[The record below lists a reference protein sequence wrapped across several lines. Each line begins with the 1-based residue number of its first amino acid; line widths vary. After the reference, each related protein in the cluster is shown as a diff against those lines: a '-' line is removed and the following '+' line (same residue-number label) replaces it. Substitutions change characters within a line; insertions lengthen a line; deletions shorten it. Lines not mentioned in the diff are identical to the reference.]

1 MSLERGCLKLRNT
14 EGAEQALIQFNDDV
28 GMQEGATR
36 PLSWQLNITWL
47 KELQMRVVATEK
59 PDNSLHK
66 NAILANRGYLLH
78 TQLTKY
84 SSLVLTFGQTLA
96 TFFVFIVG

>member
-1 MSLERGCLKLRNT
+1 
-14 EGAEQALIQFNDDV
+14 
-28 GMQEGATR
+28 
-36 PLSWQLNITWL
+36 
-47 KELQMRVVATEK
+47 MRVVATEK